1 MENKPQ
7 FQLSR
12 LAIMSLLLLGI
23 IALATLLPGS
33 SRSIGYDHFLLG
45 VSDGSITQAKAF
57 PTNQFVTLTG
67 VTAADKKEVRSI
79 MLEGTYQEKVEK
91 TPALAAKVT
100 LTEPQQS
107 GGILS
112 NLFPILSLLL
122 TLGMVVFFVTF
133 ILRSNNQGPKSAMNF
148 GKSKARLVSPEK
160 NDVTFRD
167 VAGAE
172 EEKFELME
180 VVDFLKNPEKYQKLG
195 AKIPKGLLMVGYPGT
210 GKTLLAR
217 AVAGEAG
224 VPFYIIS
231 GSDFVEMFVGVG
243 ASRVRNLF
251 EEAKAH
257 APCIVFLDEID
268 AVGRQRGTGFGGG
281 HDEREQTLN
290 QLLVEM
296 DGFEENQGIVV
307 MAATNRADVLDP
319 ALLRPGRFDRQIHI
333 DLPDSKGRE
342 EILKIHTQSKPLGDD
357 VNLSVIAKTTTG
369 FSGAELQ
376 NLANEAALL
385 AAREDKRYITMRDFE
400 EARTKVQLGPEKK
413 SRVQTEESKYLTAYH
428 EAGHAIVARSLP
440 TIDPVTEIS
449 IIPRGGAGGYT
460 MHIPLEDTSYTS
472 KTSLLDDLSVLFG
485 GRCAEKL
492 ILNDIS
498 TGAKSDIDRASKIA
512 RAMVKEY
519 GMSDIIGNLSFAEGE
534 EVFLGRDMG
543 RQMAYSQAMGDMI
556 DAEVKNIVDA
566 AYQKAEAILKT
577 HLPILHRVAQALLEK
592 ETLQAYEFEA
602 LFSVG
607 TLPEGPLNEVEARRA
622 NQKVLDDHSQRKR
635 EALLNARGL
644 LAPS

>member
-1 MENKPQ
+1 MEQKPQ
-7 FQLSR
+7 LPLSR
-12 LAIMSLLLLGI
+12 LAIMSLLLFALIGI
-23 IALATLLPGS
+23 SQLLPGAVTPVDYNS
-33 SRSIGYDHFLLG
+33 FISQVNEGKLTNVRAYPN
-45 VSDGSITQAKAF
+45 GSHM
-57 PTNQFVTLTG
+57 TLSAR
-67 VTAADKKEVRSI
+67 TAEDKETRTV
-79 MLEGTYQEKVEK
+79 MLVETYRAVVEANK
-91 TPALAAKVT
+91 DLSGRVT
-100 LTEPQQS
+100 LTEPVGS
-107 GGILS
+107 GGIS
-112 NLFPILSLLL
+112 QYTPILSMMLTAGLLI
-122 TLGMVVFFVTF
+122 FFVSF
-133 ILRSNNQGPKSAMNF
+133 IMRNNNQGPKSAVNF
-148 GKSKARLVSPEK
+148 GKSKARLVNPEH
-160 NDVTFRD
+160 NEVNFAQ

-180 VVDFLKNPEKYQKLG
+180 VVDFLKNPAKYQKLG

-243 ASRVRNLF
+243 ASRVRDLF
-251 EEAKAH
+251 DQAKRN

-333 DLPDSKGRE
+333 DLPDSRGRE
-342 EILKIHTQSKPLGDD
+342 EILKIHTRNKPLGDD
-357 VNLSVIAKTTTG
+357 VNLSIIAKTTTG

-376 NLANEAALL
+376 NLANESALL
-385 AAREDKRYITMRDFE
+385 AARENKSYISMAHFE

-449 IIPRGGAGGYT
+449 IIPRGRAGGYT

-472 KTSLLDDLSVLFG
+472 RTSLLDDLATLFG

-519 GMSDIIGNLSFAEGE
+519 GMSDVIGNLSFGDSE

-543 RQMAYSQAMGDMI
+543 RQQPYSEAMGDLI
-556 DAEVKNIVDA
+556 DQEVKKLVDS
-566 AYQKAEAILKT
+566 AYDKAETILRRETGKL
-577 HLPILHRVAQALLEK
+577 HLVAKALLAQ

-602 LFSVG
+602 LFTTG
-607 TLPEGPLNEVEARRA
+607 ELPGHLSEVEARRA
-622 NQKVLDDHSQRKR
+622 NEAVLEEYSRRKR
-635 EALLNARGL
+635 AALGL
-644 LAPS
+644 QRDK

>member
-1 MENKPQ
+1 MNQKPQ
-7 FQLSR
+7 MPISR
-12 LAIMSLLLLGI
+12 IAIMGIVLLI
-23 IALATLLPGS
+23 FIAFSQLLPGAVNTMDYNEFIS
-33 SRSIGYDHFLLG
+33 KVNQGTVTQVKAYPN
-45 VSDGSITQAKAF
+45 GSYM
-57 PTNQFVTLTG
+57 TLTG
-67 VTAADKKEVRSI
+67 VDPADSKEARAVMLTETYRTTVESDAA
-79 MLEGTYQEKVEK
+79 L
-91 TPALAAKVT
+91 LAKVT
-100 LTEPQQS
+100 LSEPLAA
-107 GGILS
+107 GGFLGSLAPFLS
-112 NLFPILSLLL
+112 MLL
-122 TLGMVVFFVTF
+122 TVGLLVFFVGF
-133 ILRSNNQGPKSAMNF
+133 MMRNNNQGPKSAASF
-148 GKSKARLVSPEK
+148 GKSKARLVNPDQ
-160 NDVTFRD
+160 NDVTFAD

-180 VVDFLKNPEKYQKLG
+180 VVDFLKSPAKYQKLG

-243 ASRVRNLF
+243 ASRVRDLF
-251 EEAKAH
+251 DQAKKNS
-257 APCIVFLDEID
+257 PCIVFLDEID

-296 DGFEENQGIVV
+296 DGFEENAGIVV

-342 EILKIHTQSKPLGDD
+342 AILKIHTKNKPMGDD

-385 AAREDKRYITMRDFE
+385 AARGTKGYVSMADFE

-440 TIDPVTEIS
+440 SIDPVTEIS
-449 IIPRGGAGGYT
+449 IIPRGSAGGYT
-460 MHIPLEDTSYTS
+460 MHIPLEDTSYVS
-472 KTSLLDDLSVLFG
+472 RNSLLENLSTLFG

-492 ILNDIS
+492 VLNDIS

-512 RAMVKEY
+512 RSMVKEY
-519 GMSDIIGNLSFAEGE
+519 GMSDVIGNLSFGDSES
-534 EVFLGRDMG
+534 VFLGRDMG
-543 RQMAYSQAMGDMI
+543 KMQPYSDSMGNMI
-556 DAEVKNIVDA
+556 DVEVKNIVDS
-566 AYQKAEAILKT
+566 AYQQAEDILKKEIDKL
-577 HLPILHRVAQALLEK
+577 HLVAQALLK
-592 ETLQAYEFEA
+592 QETLQAYEFEA
-602 LFSVG
+602 LYTEG
-607 TLPEGPLNEVEARRA
+607 KLPGKLTEVEARLA
-622 NQKVLDDHSQRKR
+622 NEQVLESHSRRKR
-635 EALLNARGL
+635 EKLGL
-644 LAPS
+644 QVDM

>member
-1 MENKPQ
+1 MEQKPQ
-7 FQLSR
+7 MPLAR
-12 LAIMSLLLLGI
+12 VAIMSLLLF
-23 IALATLLPGS
+23 ALIGFAQLLPGAVNS
-33 SRSIGYDHFLLG
+33 VDYNSFISQVNEGRLAS
-45 VSDGSITQAKAF
+45 VKAV
-57 PTNQFVTLTG
+57 PNGTYMTLTG
-67 VTAADKKEVRSI
+67 VSSDNKETKTVMLTETYRS
-79 MLEGTYQEKVEK
+79 LVETNK
-91 TPALAAKVT
+91 ELSAKVT
-100 LTEPQQS
+100 LAEPAGSS
-107 GGILS
+107 GIFSMIAPFLSILMT
-112 NLFPILSLLL
+112 IGLL
-122 TLGMVVFFVTF
+122 VFFVGF
-133 ILRSNNQGPKSAMNF
+133 VMRNNNQGGPKSAVNF
-148 GKSKARLVSPEK
+148 GKSKARLVNPEQ
-160 NDVTFRD
+160 NQISFSQ

-180 VVDFLKNPEKYQKLG
+180 VVDFLKHPAKYQKLG

-243 ASRVRNLF
+243 ASRVRDLF
-251 EEAKAH
+251 EQAKRNS
-257 APCIVFLDEID
+257 PCIVFVDEID

-333 DLPDSKGRE
+333 DLPDSRGRE
-342 EILKIHTQSKPLGDD
+342 EILKIHTRNKPLGDD
-357 VNLSVIAKTTTG
+357 VNLNIIAKTTTG
-369 FSGAELQ
+369 FSGAELE

-385 AAREDKRYITMRDFE
+385 AARESKAYIAMGHFE
-400 EARTKVQLGPEKK
+400 EARTKVQLGPEKR
-413 SRVQTEESKYLTAYH
+413 SRIQTEESRYLTAYH

-449 IIPRGGAGGYT
+449 IIPRGRAGGYT

-472 KTSLLDDLSVLFG
+472 RTSLMDDLATLFG

-492 ILNDIS
+492 ILRDIS
-498 TGAKSDIDRASKIA
+498 TGAKSDIDRASQIA
-512 RAMVKEY
+512 RAMVKDY
-519 GMSDIIGNLSFAEGE
+519 GMSDVIGNLSFGDSE

-543 RQMAYSQAMGDMI
+543 RAQLYSDAMGNTI
-556 DAEVKNIVDA
+556 DQEVKKLVDS
-566 AYQKAEAILKT
+566 AYQKAEEILRQHIDKL
-577 HLPILHRVAQALLEK
+577 HLVAQTLLQK
-592 ETLQAYEFEA
+592 ETLQAYEFEV
-602 LFSVG
+602 LYTEG
-607 TLPEGPLNEVEARRA
+607 HLPEALSEADARRA
-622 NQKVLDDHSQRKR
+622 NERILEDYSKRKR
-635 EALLNARGL
+635 EALGL
-644 LAPS
+644 QRDE

>member
-1 MENKPQ
+1 MEQKPQ
-7 FQLSR
+7 LPLSR
-12 LAIMSLLLLGI
+12 LAIMSLLLFVIIGI
-23 IALATLLPGS
+23 SQILPGAVTPVDYNTFIS
-33 SRSIGYDHFLLG
+33 QVNEGQLNNVKAYPN
-45 VSDGSITQAKAF
+45 GSHM
-57 PTNQFVTLTG
+57 TLTG
-67 VTAADKKEVRSI
+67 ISVTDSKQTKTV
-79 MLEGTYQEKVEK
+79 MLTETYRNLVEGNQE
-91 TPALAAKVT
+91 LAAKVT
-100 LTEPQQS
+100 LSEPVGS
-107 GGILS
+107 GGLVSQIAPFLS
-112 NLFPILSLLL
+112 MLL
-122 TLGMVVFFVTF
+122 TVGLLIFFVSF
-133 ILRSNNQGPKSAMNF
+133 IMRNNNQGPKSASNF
-148 GKSKARLVSPEK
+148 GKSKARLVNPEH
-160 NDVTFRD
+160 NEVNFSQ

-180 VVDFLKNPEKYQKLG
+180 VVDFLKQPGKYQKLG

-243 ASRVRNLF
+243 ASRVRDLF
-251 EEAKAH
+251 DQAKRN
-257 APCIVFLDEID
+257 APCIIFLDEID

-333 DLPDSKGRE
+333 DLPDSRGRE
-342 EILKIHTQSKPLGDD
+342 EILKIHTRNKPLGDD
-357 VNLSVIAKTTTG
+357 VNLRIIAKTTTG

-385 AAREDKRYITMRDFE
+385 AARETKTYISMAHFE

-449 IIPRGGAGGYT
+449 IIPRGRAGGYT

-472 KTSLLDDLSVLFG
+472 RTSLLDDLATLFG

-519 GMSDIIGNLSFAEGE
+519 GMSDVIGNLSFGDSE

-543 RQMAYSQAMGDMI
+543 RQQPYSEAMGDLI
-556 DAEVKNIVDA
+556 DQEVKLLVDS
-566 AYQKAEAILKT
+566 AYNKAEAILKQEIDKL
-577 HLPILHRVAQALLEK
+577 HLVAQSLLTR

-602 LFSVG
+602 LFTTGS
-607 TLPEGPLNEVEARRA
+607 LPEPLSEVDARKANE
-622 NQKVLDDHSQRKR
+622 KVLEDYAERKR
-635 EALLNARGL
+635 KALGL
-644 LAPS
+644 LRTP

>member
-1 MENKPQ
+1 MEQKPQ
-7 FQLSR
+7 MPLSR
-12 LAIMSLLLLGI
+12 LAIMSLLLFAIIGI
-23 IALATLLPGS
+23 SQLLPGAVVPVDYS
-33 SRSIGYDHFLLG
+33 SFISQVNEGQLKDVKAYPN
-45 VSDGSITQAKAF
+45 GSYM
-57 PTNQFVTLTG
+57 TLTG
-67 VTAADKKEVRSI
+67 LSAQDDKETKTV
-79 MLEGTYQEKVEK
+79 MLTETYRTLVEGNNE
-91 TPALAAKVT
+91 LAAKVT
-100 LTEPQQS
+100 LREPMGT
-107 GGILS
+107 GGILGQIAPFFS
-112 NLFPILSLLL
+112 MMLTVGLLF
-122 TLGMVVFFVTF
+122 FFISF
-133 ILRSNNQGPKSAMNF
+133 MRRSRDQTPKSAANF
-148 GKSKARLVSPEK
+148 GKSKARLVNPE
-160 NDVTFRD
+160 NNNVDFSQ

-180 VVDFLKNPEKYQKLG
+180 VVDFLKEPGKYQKLG

-224 VPFYIIS
+224 VPFYTIS

-243 ASRVRNLF
+243 ASRVRDLF
-251 EEAKAH
+251 EQAKRN
-257 APCIVFLDEID
+257 APCIIFLDEID

-333 DLPDSKGRE
+333 DLPDSRGRE
-342 EILKIHTQSKPLGDD
+342 EILKIHTRNKPLGDD
-357 VNLSVIAKTTTG
+357 VNLSIIAKTTTG
-369 FSGAELQ
+369 FSGAELE

-385 AAREDKRYITMRDFE
+385 AARETNTYISMAHFE

-449 IIPRGGAGGYT
+449 IIPRGRAGGYT

-472 KTSLLDDLSVLFG
+472 RTSLMDDLATLFG

-498 TGAKSDIDRASKIA
+498 TGAKSDIDRASMIA

-519 GMSDIIGNLSFAEGE
+519 GMSDVIGNLSFGDSE

-543 RQMAYSQAMGDMI
+543 RQQPYSEAMGDLI
-556 DAEVKNIVDA
+556 DQEVKNLVDS
-566 AYQKAEAILKT
+566 AYNKAEEILRNEVDKL
-577 HLPILHRVAQALLEK
+577 HLVAQSLLAK

-602 LFSVG
+602 LFSEG
-607 TLPEGPLNEVEARRA
+607 KLPEGLNEVEARRA
-622 NQKVLDDHSQRKR
+622 NEKVLEEHGKRKR
-635 EALLNARGL
+635 ESLEILRKASN
-644 LAPS
+644 

>member
-1 MENKPQ
+1 MEQKPQ
-7 FQLSR
+7 LPLSR
-12 LAIMSLLLLGI
+12 LAIMSLILLVLIGV
-23 IALATLLPGS
+23 AQLLPGAVASVDYNQFISQVNEGKLS
-33 SRSIGYDHFLLG
+33 SVR
-45 VSDGSITQAKAF
+45 AF
-57 PTNQFVTLTG
+57 PNGSYMTLTG
-67 VTAADKKEVRSI
+67 LSAQDNKETKTV
-79 MLEGTYQEKVEK
+79 MLTETYRTLVESNK
-91 TPALAAKVT
+91 ELAAKVT
-100 LTEPQQS
+100 LSEPAGSQS
-107 GGILS
+107 IVSQLAPFLS
-112 NLFPILSLLL
+112 MLL
-122 TLGMVVFFVTF
+122 TLGLLVFFVGF
-133 ILRSNNQGPKSAMNF
+133 LMRNNNQGPKSAANF
-148 GKSKARLVSPEK
+148 GKSKARLVNPEQ
-160 NDVTFRD
+160 NDVTFAQ

-180 VVDFLKNPEKYQKLG
+180 VVDFLKNPAKYQKLG

-243 ASRVRNLF
+243 ASRVRDLF
-251 EEAKAH
+251 DQAKRN

-342 EILKIHTQSKPLGDD
+342 EILKIHTRNKPLGDD
-357 VNLSVIAKTTTG
+357 VNLKIIAKTTTG

-385 AAREDKRYITMRDFE
+385 AAREAKPYISMAHFE

-413 SRVQTEESKYLTAYH
+413 SRVQTDESKHLTAYH

-449 IIPRGGAGGYT
+449 IIPRGRAGGYT

-472 KTSLLDDLSVLFG
+472 RTSLLDDLATLFG

-519 GMSDIIGNLSFAEGE
+519 GMSDVIGNLSFGDAE

-543 RQMAYSQAMGDMI
+543 RQQPYSEAMGDLI
-556 DAEVKNIVDA
+556 DQEVKKLVDS
-566 AYQKAEAILKT
+566 AYHKAEEILKREGEKL
-577 HLPILHRVAQALLEK
+577 HLVAQSLLAK

-602 LFSVG
+602 LFTTG
-607 TLPEGPLNEVEARRA
+607 KLPEPLTEVEARKA
-622 NQKVLDDHSQRKR
+622 NEKVLEDYSRRKR
-635 EALLNARGL
+635 QALGNLRQAAGT
-644 LAPS
+644 A

>member
-1 MENKPQ
+1 MEQKPQ
-7 FQLSR
+7 LPLSR
-12 LAIMSLLLLGI
+12 LAIMSLILLVFIGLSQ
-23 IALATLLPGS
+23 LMPGS
-33 SRSIGYDHFLLG
+33 
-45 VSDGSITQAKAF
+45 AKSTDYGQF
-57 PTNQFVTLTG
+57 ISKVNQGTLTQVKAYPNGSYMTLSG
-67 VTAADKKEVRSI
+67 VDTADNKETRAV
-79 MLEGTYQEKVEK
+79 M
-91 TPALAAKVT
+91 
-100 LTEPQQS
+100 LTETYRTAVEANQELSSKFTLSEPLPA
-107 GGILS
+107 GGILG
-112 NLFPILSLLL
+112 NLAPFLSMLL
-122 TLGMVVFFVTF
+122 TVGLIVFFIGF
-133 ILRSNNQGPKSAMNF
+133 MMRNNNQGPKSAMNF
-148 GKSKARLVSPEK
+148 GKSKARLVNPEQ
-160 NDVTFRD
+160 NEITFSD

-180 VVDFLKNPEKYQKLG
+180 VVDFLKNPAKYQKLG

-243 ASRVRNLF
+243 ASRVRDLF
-251 EEAKAH
+251 DQAKRN

-296 DGFEENQGIVV
+296 DGFEENTGIVV

-342 EILKIHTQSKPLGDD
+342 EILKIHTRNKPMGDD
-357 VNLSVIAKTTTG
+357 VNLSIIAKTTTG

-385 AAREDKRYITMRDFE
+385 AARENKVYISMAHFE

-428 EAGHAIVARSLP
+428 EAGHAIVGRSLP
-440 TIDPVTEIS
+440 GMDPVTEIS

-460 MHIPLEDTSYTS
+460 MHIPLEDTSYIS
-472 KTSLLDDLSVLFG
+472 RNSLLENLSTLFG

-519 GMSDIIGNLSFAEGE
+519 GMSDVIGNLSFGDSES
-534 EVFLGRDMG
+534 VFLGRDMG
-543 RQMAYSQAMGDMI
+543 RMQTYSDSMGDLI
-556 DAEVKNIVDA
+556 DSEVKKLVDS
-566 AYQKAEAILKT
+566 AYEKAENILKKEIDKL
-577 HLPILHRVAQALLEK
+577 HLVAKALLTQ

-602 LFSVG
+602 LFTKG
-607 TLPEGPLNEVEARRA
+607 RLPDKLSEIEARKA
-622 NQKVLDDHSQRKR
+622 NEQVLEDYATRKR
-635 EALLNARGL
+635 EALGL
-644 LAPS
+644 QFDA